1 MKFLWTAEYNASGA
15 AGAIKDG
22 GTGRQAAVE
31 GLVSSVGGTLEACY
45 FSATGTGV
53 VLIVDAPD
61 QASATAAMFTVQ
73 ASGAVSVVN
82 ATALLTAAEMDAAMK
97 LSPAYIAP
105 GA

>member
-31 GLVSSVGGTLEACY
+31 GLSSVGGTLEACH

-61 QASATAAMFTVQ
+61 QASATAALFTVQ

-82 ATALLTAAEMDAAMK
+82 STALLTAAELDAAMK
-97 LSPAYIAP
+97 LSPVYTAP